1 MIQLLHPWSLLL
13 LICVIIAALAF
24 RFYPRPTV
32 TVANAKVFKKNA
44 VRRRRF
50 TLPQWF
56 LLLALTLAVIAL
68 SRPRMPQGERK
79 IRAKGVDIVLA
90 LDMSGSMEAFDRPHG
105 MDENVFARKLQN
117 GEIPNRFTSAKNE
130 IRRFIENRPN
140 DRIGLIG
147 FADLAYSFVPPTL
160 DHAILLERL
169 ATLKP
174 GELGD
179 ATGIAS
185 PIGNGV
191 KRLKNSSS
199 PRRVLVL
206 FTDGQNTA
214 ANRLTPQV
222 AAETAKD
229 LNVIIHTVGIGSNNA
244 YAIVPGMFG
253 RSLQRVGSDLDD
265 KLLQNIASLTG
276 GTYFPAADSN
286 GMRRVM
292 DEINALER
300 TDHSAPRSI
309 SYREYAPALAL
320 VSALLLTLG
329 ICFYALG
336 RVRLP

>member
-1 MIQLLHPWSLLL
+1 MIQFLHPWCLLL
-13 LICVIIAALAF
+13 LICVAMAAAAYI
-24 RFYPRPTV
+24 FYPRPSV
-32 TVANAKVFKKNA
+32 TVANAKVFKCA
-44 VRRRRF
+44 AGRRRLP
-50 TLPQWF
+50 LPQW
-56 LLLALTLAVIAL
+56 LLLAALLLAVVAL
-68 SRPRMPQGERK
+68 SRPRIPQGERK
-79 IRAKGVDIVLA
+79 IRAKGVDIILA

-117 GEIPNRFTSAKNE
+117 GEIPNRLESAKSE

-160 DHAILLERL
+160 DHTILLERL
-169 ATLKP
+169 ATLKA

-185 PIGNGV
+185 PIGNAV
-191 KRLKNSSS
+191 KRLKNSAS

-214 ANRLTPQV
+214 ENRLTPQA

-229 LNVIIHTVGIGSNNA
+229 LNVIIHTVGIGSGNA

-265 KLLQNIASLTG
+265 KLLQNISSLTG
-276 GTYFPAADSN
+276 GTYFPAADGK
-286 GMRRVM
+286 GMRQVM
-292 DEINALER
+292 NEINALER

-309 SYREYAPALAL
+309 SYHEYAPLLALA
-320 VSALLLTLG
+320 SALLLILG
-329 ICFYALG
+329 VGIYGYG

>member
-1 MIQLLHPWSLLL
+1 MIQLLHPWCLLL
-13 LICVIIAALAF
+13 LVFVAVAAAAF
-24 RFYPRPTV
+24 RFYPRPSV
-32 TVANAKVFKKNA
+32 TVSNVKPFKRA
-44 VRRRRF
+44 AGRRRF
-50 TLPQWF
+50 TLLQWCIISALF
-56 LLLALTLAVIAL
+56 LSVIAL
-68 SRPRMPQGERK
+68 CRPRIPQGERK
-79 IRAKGVDIVLA
+79 IRAKGVDIILA

-105 MDENVFARKLQN
+105 MDENVFARQLQN
-117 GEIPNRFTSAKNE
+117 GAIPNRLESAKAE
-130 IRRFIENRPN
+130 IRRFIESRPN

-169 ATLKP
+169 ATLKA

-191 KRLKNSSS
+191 KRLKDSPS

-214 ANRLTPQV
+214 ENRLTPQA
-222 AAETAKD
+222 AAETAKEF
-229 LNVIIHTVGIGSNNA
+229 NVIIHTVGIGSNNA

-253 RSLQRVGSDLDD
+253 RSLQRISSDLDD

-309 SYREYAPALAL
+309 SYHEYAPQLAL
-320 VSALLLTLG
+320 LAALLLFAG
-329 ICFYALG
+329 IAAYALG